1 MQDKENKKIDD
12 SQGNIIKSIKDNI
25 WNILSTGLVASI
37 TLAEMINLVMSKSFS
52 VSCSNY
58 YGIDGKY
65 FSGTEIFENNLIF
78 IFCAFVLSVYP
89 FIVSFINKKI
99 NSKLYVIVTFI
110 LTVYILFFQNLS
122 YTNNLIE
129 SIPWAW
135 LRRFIDNYVTISV
148 FLIVDIVIAYFIIIR
163 NFFWKNKKYSMF
175 GRIIL
180 AIAIIIYNLDVA
192 IGITVKINYEI
203 GDKKAYEVIEQN
215 RAVVSNYDGKFV
227 VMSCEIQDETIILK
241 KGTYSL
247 EDMTGVSITYHK
259 YENVICE

>member
-1 MQDKENKKIDD
+1 M
-12 SQGNIIKSIKDNI
+12 
-25 WNILSTGLVASI
+25 
-37 TLAEMINLVMSKSFS
+37 
-52 VSCSNY
+52 
-58 YGIDGKY
+58 
-65 FSGTEIFENNLIF
+65 
-78 IFCAFVLSVYP
+78 
-89 FIVSFINKKI
+89 
-99 NSKLYVIVTFI
+99 IVTFI